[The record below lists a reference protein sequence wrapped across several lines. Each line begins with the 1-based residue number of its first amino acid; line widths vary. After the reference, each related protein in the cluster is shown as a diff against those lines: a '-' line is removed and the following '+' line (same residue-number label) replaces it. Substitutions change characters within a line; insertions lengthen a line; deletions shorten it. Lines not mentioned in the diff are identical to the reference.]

1 MILLKTIT
9 LPDGRQ
15 LSYELT
21 RKRVK
26 NVNFRAK
33 NDGIVY
39 VSANTRVTVKEVERF
54 LAERA
59 DFFFGAFERL
69 RAREKRSELNTE
81 TVNWLGREYPVRII
95 HNARECAVLDEI
107 ECRVFTRLGSDAE
120 YVLTLI
126 QRAVA
131 DRFAAL
137 CRELNEEVRAELQ
150 RNGFTP
156 PITQITIKDM
166 KTRWGSCSYNIG
178 HISINVRLAAYP
190 RETVLSVFW
199 HEYAHY
205 WQHDHSKNFYD
216 FLLRLY
222 PDYYR
227 WNDLLKEK

>member
-1 MILLKTIT
+1 MILLKIIT

-21 RKRVK
+21 RKCVK

-59 DFFFGAFERL
+59 DFFFSAFEKL
-69 RAREKRSELNTE
+69 QAREKRSELNTE
-81 TVNWLGREYPVRII
+81 TVNWLGRKYPVRII
-95 HNARECAVLDEI
+95 LNARECAVLDEI
-107 ECRVFTRLGSDAE
+107 ECRVFTRLGNDAE

-126 QRAVA
+126 RRAVA

-156 PITQITIKDM
+156 PITRITIKDM

-205 WQHDHSKNFYD
+205 WHHDHSKNFYD
-216 FLLRLY
+216 FLLRCY

>member
-1 MILLKTIT
+1 MIRLKTIT
-9 LPDGRQ
+9 LPDGRT
-15 LSYELT
+15 LTYELI

-33 NDGIVY
+33 DDGIVY
-39 VSANTRVTVKEVERF
+39 ISANSRVSVKEVERF
-54 LAERA
+54 LTERA

-69 RAREKRSELNTE
+69 RSREKRSEINTE

-95 HNARECAVLDEI
+95 CNARECAVLDEI
-107 ECRVFTRLGSDAE
+107 ECRVFTRLGGDRE
-120 YVLTLI
+120 YVLSLI

-131 DRFAAL
+131 ERFAAL

-150 RNGFTP
+150 RRGLTP
-156 PITQITIKDM
+156 PPTQITIKDM
-166 KTRWGSCSYNIG
+166 KTRWGSCSYTKG

-205 WQHDHSKNFYD
+205 RYHDHSKRFYD
-216 FLLRLY
+216 FLLKLY
-222 PDYYR
+222 PDYYK
-227 WNDLLKEK
+227 WNNLLKEK

>member
-1 MILLKTIT
+1 M
-9 LPDGRQ
+9 
-15 LSYELT
+15 
-21 RKRVK
+21 K

-33 NDGIVY
+33 DDGIIY
-39 VSANTRVTVKEVERF
+39 VSANSRVSVKEVERF
-54 LAERA
+54 LTERA

-69 RAREKRSELNTE
+69 QAREKRSEINTE
-81 TVNWLGREYPVRII
+81 TVNWLGQEYPVRII

-107 ECRVFTRLGSDAE
+107 ECRVFTRLGNDGE
-120 YVLTLI
+120 YVLSLI

-150 RNGFTP
+150 RNGLTP
-156 PITQITIKDM
+156 PPTQITIKDM
-166 KTRWGSCSYNIG
+166 KTRWGSCSYTKG
-178 HISINVRLAAYP
+178 HISINIRLAAYP

-205 WQHDHSKNFYD
+205 WHHDHSKRFYD

-227 WNDLLKEK
+227 WNDLLKEKNTDPAKSFP

>member
-1 MILLKTIT
+1 MIELKYIT
-9 LPDGRQ
+9 LPDGRT
-15 LSYELT
+15 LTYELV

-33 NDGIVY
+33 DDGIVY
-39 VSANTRVTVKEVERF
+39 VSANSRVSVKEVERF
-54 LAERA
+54 LTERA

-69 RAREKRSELNTE
+69 RAREKRSEVNTE
-81 TVNWLGREYPVRII
+81 TVNWLGQEYPVRII

-107 ECRVFTRLGSDAE
+107 ECRVFTRLGGDAE
-120 YVLTLI
+120 YVLSLI

-150 RNGFTP
+150 RNGLTP
-156 PITQITIKDM
+156 PPTQITIKDM
-166 KTRWGSCSYNIG
+166 KTRWGSCSYAKG
-178 HISINVRLAAYP
+178 HISINIRLAAYP

-205 WQHDHSKNFYD
+205 WHHDHSKRFYD